1 MLVVVAA
8 VTAAPARAQVDQ
20 SPGSGPTAIA
30 SGARIVVVGAE
41 PSPALLQRRIA
52 DLLGGPAANVEI
64 QAADAFVPQ
73 ALFEL
78 GTAEDPR
85 LSAWV
90 VITEAAVQVRVAG
103 AGRDRFVFR
112 DLAAAPPL
120 SELDLERAGQTLK
133 VALFA
138 VAEGGPAVL
147 TRARA
152 ETALGLS
159 PPRVAQATDTV
170 AASAAPAPPRAVS
183 PHDES
188 DSEPNAW
195 GLAAFFQ
202 GTYAG
207 SHIPRGPGL
216 LTSYTFQALEVRPA
230 VWASVYY
237 GLPQDLG
244 DAALLISLSV
254 WRIGLR
260 GGAALEVGPNTQVG
274 VGFGVDKIETLA
286 ATIQDRSFVNL
297 GADRLHF
304 WVPFW
309 RMFARVGPIDI
320 GGVRASASLFVELT
334 PWPPPDRIGGG
345 GGRQLVLYHEPWIS
359 PGAAL
364 EVWFR

>member
-1 MLVVVAA
+1 M
-8 VTAAPARAQVDQ
+8 
-20 SPGSGPTAIA
+20 
-30 SGARIVVVGAE
+30 
-41 PSPALLQRRIA
+41 
-52 DLLGGPAANVEI
+52 
-64 QAADAFVPQ
+64 
-73 ALFEL
+73 
-78 GTAEDPR
+78 
-85 LSAWV
+85 
-90 VITEAAVQVRVAG
+90 
-103 AGRDRFVFR
+103 
-112 DLAAAPPL
+112 
-120 SELDLERAGQTLK
+120 
-133 VALFA
+133 
-138 VAEGGPAVL
+138 L
-147 TRARA
+147 TRSRA
-152 ETALGLS
+152 ETALGIS
-159 PPRVAQATDTV
+159 PPPVAQATDTV
-170 AASAAPAPPRAVS
+170 AASAAPAPPRAA
-183 PHDES
+183 PPDDDES
-188 DSEPNAW
+188 DPQPNAW

-202 GTYAG
+202 ASYTG

-216 LTSYTFQALEVRPA
+216 LTSYTFQSLQVRPA

-244 DAALLISLSV
+244 DAALLVSLSV

-260 GGAALEVGPNTQVG
+260 GGAALEAGPNTQVG

-286 ATIQDRSFVNL
+286 ATIQDSSFVNL

-364 EVWFR
+364 EFWFR